1 MSAADRP
8 ARATRRASGDRGRV
22 PHEAGGSDRMT
33 TITNIT
39 QAVPTS
45 RTAIAVGSPNG
56 NPGPVPPWLQL
67 PTPPPMNPGVVPP
80 WLQQPELGDPG
91 VPPWAQVPDPAIPP
105 IVILQ
110 RQE

>member
-1 MSAADRP
+1 
-8 ARATRRASGDRGRV
+8 
-22 PHEAGGSDRMT
+22 
-33 TITNIT
+33 
-39 QAVPTS
+39 
-45 RTAIAVGSPNG
+45 
-56 NPGPVPPWLQL
+56 
-67 PTPPPMNPGVVPP
+67 MNPGVVPP